1 MAIMSRNKLI
11 AVRDP
16 RGMRPLSLGKIGDDC
31 WVVASE
37 TCVFDGIGAQ
47 FLRDVEPGE
56 VVMIDDDGI
65 HSDRRHCGKEKQAL
79 CIYEYVYFA
88 RPDSVINGK
97 SVHEVRMEIGKLLAR
112 EHPVEAD
119 IVCGVPDSGIS
130 AAIGYSQ
137 ASGIPYG
144 TALIKNKYISQGHI
158 GKDDESFKMALNV
171 KLNVLESIIKG
182 KRVILI
188 DDSIIKGMTAKHI
201 IGLLRKAGATEIH
214 MRISSPPVFNTC
226 YFGTTINDRGSL
238 ITNSMKVEQ
247 ICSAIG
253 ADSLGFVSVDGI
265 HNVAGMGEIGICDAC
280 FTGHYPMQVEE
291 REYFNK
297 YDFKI
302 GEQPNV

>member
-1 MAIMSRNKLI
+1 M
-11 AVRDP
+11 
-16 RGMRPLSLGKIGDDC
+16 
-31 WVVASE
+31 
-37 TCVFDGIGAQ
+37 
-47 FLRDVEPGE
+47 
-56 VVMIDDDGI
+56 
-65 HSDRRHCGKEKQAL
+65 
-79 CIYEYVYFA
+79 
-88 RPDSVINGK
+88 INGK
-97 SVHEVRMEIGKLLAR
+97 SVHEVRMEIGKLLAK

-130 AAIGYSQ
+130 AAIGFSQ

-144 TALIKNKYISQGHI
+144 TALIKNKYISQAHI
-158 GKDDESFKMALNV
+158 GKDDESFKMALKV
-171 KLNVLESIIKG
+171 KLNVLESIIRG

-188 DDSIIKGMTAKHI
+188 DDSIIKGMTAKYI
-201 IGLLRKAGATEIH
+201 IGLLRKAGATEVH

-265 HNVAGMGEIGICDAC
+265 HNVAGLGEIGICDAC
-280 FTGHYPMQVEE
+280 FTGHYPMEVDE

-302 GEQPNV
+302 GQQPKD